1 MILHGNDAR
10 LKVQEGVNML
20 ADAVKI
26 TLGPKGR
33 NVILY
38 NNEGKAYMTK
48 DGISV
53 ARHISSK
60 DPLVEAGIQIVR
72 EASAKTAQLA
82 GDGTTTS
89 AVLAQKLLYD
99 GLNQLDKGITPI
111 ALKEGMLKTTN
122 FITQVILNGSTPVSY
137 NFDNLSY
144 IARTS
149 ANNDSEIG
157 KLVAESFMDAG
168 ENGIVLFEE
177 SKSDKTYINSIGGAK
192 FEIGF
197 VSTDFITDAK
207 KQECNY
213 KNAKVLL
220 LDYSVNTFDIIKP
233 ALVAA
238 SKDNGRPIVIFAHDF
253 SDLVIRKIL
262 MNQMRNPDVNV
273 LPLRV
278 AGYTGHRKEVLHDIA
293 AVVNGVV
300 YTPTDTI
307 DYDDLGTCGQVIS
320 NTIDTTIIREEDA
333 PDTKLQERIDVIK
346 GQIENEEE
354 DFLKENLNKRLAK
367 LVGKIS
373 TIYVGGVTDVEK
385 KEKYDRVEDAVCAT
399 RSALEYGVVEGGA
412 MTYLR
417 IYFGLKD
424 MQDLTPGEAIVRDCL
439 TAPFMQLCENAC
451 INPEDFLGDLEE
463 NQKIGINFYTGRLEN
478 LTESG
483 IIDPA
488 KVLITAIENAVSV
501 VSMLLTTDCI
511 VANEA

>member
-1 MILHGNDAR
+1 MILHGDDAR

-20 ADAVKI
+20 ANAVKI

-53 ARHISSK
+53 ARHVSSK

-72 EASAKTAQLA
+72 EASANTAQQA

-89 AVLAQKLLYD
+89 AVLAQRLLED
-99 GLNQLDKGITPI
+99 GLHQLEEGVSPL
-111 ALKEGMLKTTN
+111 ALKEGMLKMTDL
-122 FITQVILNGSTPVSY
+122 VINDILSRSTRISY
-137 NFDNLSY
+137 DFNSLWY

-149 ANNDSEIG
+149 ANNDHEIG
-157 KLVAESFMDAG
+157 KLVAESFIDAG

-177 SKSDKTYINSIGGAK
+177 SRNDKTYINSIGGAK
-192 FEIGF
+192 FDLGF
-197 VSTDFITDAK
+197 ASTDFITDAK

-220 LDYSVNTFDIIKP
+220 LDFPVNTFDIIKP

-273 LPLRV
+273 LPIRV
-278 AGYTGHRKEVLHDIA
+278 AGYTGHRKEVLYDIA

-300 YTPTDTI
+300 YTPTDTM
-307 DYDDLGTCGQVIS
+307 DYDDFGICGQVIS

-333 PDTKLQERIDVIK
+333 PDTKLQERIDIIK
-346 GQIENEEE
+346 GQIENEDEA
-354 DFLKENLNKRLAK
+354 FLKENLNKRLAR

-373 TIYVGGVTDVEK
+373 TIYVGGVTEVEK
-385 KEKYDRVEDAVCAT
+385 KERYDRVEDAVCAT
-399 RSALEYGVVEGGA
+399 RSALEHGVVEGGA
-412 MTYLR
+412 MTFLR
-417 IYFGLKD
+417 INAALQKEK
-424 MQDLTPGEAIVRDCL
+424 DLTPGEEIVKNCL
-439 TAPFMQLCENAC
+439 TAPFEQLCENAC
-451 INPEDFLGDLEE
+451 MYVDKTIEQLIEHPDLGV
-463 NQKIGINFYTGRLEN
+463 NFYTGKLEN
-478 LTESG
+478 LTDAG

-488 KVLITAIENAVSV
+488 KVLITALENAVSV

-511 VANEA
+511 IADEA